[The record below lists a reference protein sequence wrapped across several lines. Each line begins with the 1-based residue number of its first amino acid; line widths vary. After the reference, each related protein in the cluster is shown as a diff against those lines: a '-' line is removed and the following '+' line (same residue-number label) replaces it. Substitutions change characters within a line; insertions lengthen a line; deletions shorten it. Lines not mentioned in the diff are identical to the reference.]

1 MGELGKQCKIYTEM
15 IDSSVLILG
24 SIGLDTIQTQYGERS
39 ELLGGSATYATIAA
53 GLFSPV
59 HLVGIVGTDFPE
71 PAYKLLLKY
80 TANTKDLIIK
90 EGLTFRWGG
99 RYPGN
104 GDNRDTLFTKL
115 GVFSDFNPI
124 LSDENKKVKWVFL
137 ANIHP
142 SLQIDVLNQCVD
154 APFVVTDT
162 MNLWIRT
169 TPTELNEIISR
180 TNILL
185 INESE
190 LKEYTGIDRVRAGAE
205 KILLMGPEK
214 VIVKLGSRGSIC
226 IDKNQEIKTGVYPV
240 PEVLDPTGAGDVFG
254 GGFISGLSEG
264 LSIIDAMRRGT
275 ALASF
280 CIEDFGVAMLDNIT
294 KDDIDHRIFELE
306 N

>member
-1 MGELGKQCKIYTEM
+1 MTR
-15 IDSSVLILG
+15 SSILILG
-24 SIGLDTIQTQYGERS
+24 SIGLDTIQTQYSERS
-39 ELLGGSATYATIAA
+39 ELLGGSATYAAIAA

-71 PAYKLLLKY
+71 PAHKLLLKY
-80 TANTKDLIIK
+80 TANSKDMIIE

-99 RYPGN
+99 RYHKN
-104 GDNRDTLFTKL
+104 GDNRDTLFTEL
-115 GVFSDFNPI
+115 GVFSDFDPI
-124 LSDENKKVKWVFL
+124 LSDENRKIKWVFL

-142 SLQIDVLNQCVD
+142 SLQIDVLDQCVD
-154 APFVVTDT
+154 DPFVVTDT

-190 LKEYTGIDRVRAGAE
+190 LREYTGINEVRAGAK

-214 VIVKLGSRGSIC
+214 VVVKLGGKGAIC
-226 IDKNQEIKTGVYPV
+226 IDQDQEVKTGVYPV
-240 PEVLDPTGAGDVFG
+240 HKVLDPTGAGDVFG

-264 LSIIDAMRRGT
+264 LPIINAMRRGT

-280 CIEDFGVAMLDNIT
+280 CIEDFGVSMLDNIT